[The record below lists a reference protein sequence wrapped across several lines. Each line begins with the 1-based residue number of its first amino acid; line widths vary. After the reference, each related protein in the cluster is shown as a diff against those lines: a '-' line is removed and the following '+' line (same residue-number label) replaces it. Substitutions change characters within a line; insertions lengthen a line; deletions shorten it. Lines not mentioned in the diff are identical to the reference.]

1 MTGRPSAAEGLIM
14 LEHAVD
20 PSVEADARDE
30 ELVRA
35 LRAGDEDAFM
45 ALVHRY
51 NGLMVR
57 VALGYVRTQA
67 VAEEVVQ
74 ETWCAVLAGID
85 RFEGR
90 ATLKT
95 WLMRILT
102 NRAKT
107 RGQREARCVPFS
119 SLAGDDEDD
128 GPAVDLDRFLPADH
142 PRYPGGWLAAP
153 SEWSQLP
160 DERLLA
166 GEVRQQIRA
175 AIESLPVRQQAVI
188 ALRDVEGWSPEEV
201 CETLELSEGNQ
212 RVLLH
217 RARSRVR
224 AELERYLGEQCEE
237 AA

>member
-1 MTGRPSAAEGLIM
+1 M
-14 LEHAVD
+14 LEQTLDLTIA
-20 PSVEADARDE
+20 ADADDA

-35 LRAGDEDAFM
+35 LRAGDEDAFIE
-45 ALVHRY
+45 VVRRY

-57 VALGYVRTQA
+57 VALGHVRTQA
-67 VAEEVVQ
+67 LAEEVVQ

-95 WLMRILT
+95 WIMRILA

-119 SLAGDDEDD
+119 SLGGPEDDD
-128 GPAVDLDRFLPADH
+128 GPAVDADRFLPADH
-142 PRYPGGWLAAP
+142 PRYPGGWSAAP
-153 SEWSQLP
+153 ASWSHIP
-160 DERLLA
+160 DERMLA
-166 GEVRQQIRA
+166 AELRECVRA
-175 AIESLPVRQQAVI
+175 AVAELPARQQAVI
-188 ALRDVEGWSPEEV
+188 SLRDIEGWSPEEV
-201 CETLELSEGNQ
+201 CDALDLSEGNQ

-224 AELERYLGEQCEE
+224 AELERYFDEE
-237 AA
+237 PV

>member
-1 MTGRPSAAEGLIM
+1 M
-14 LEHAVD
+14 LEQTLDLTIA
-20 PSVEADARDE
+20 ADADDA

-35 LRAGDEDAFM
+35 LRAGDEDAFIE
-45 ALVHRY
+45 VVRRY

-57 VALGYVRTQA
+57 VALGHVRTQA
-67 VAEEVVQ
+67 LAEEVVQ

-95 WLMRILT
+95 WIMRILA

-119 SLAGDDEDD
+119 SLGGPEDDD
-128 GPAVDLDRFLPADH
+128 GPAVDADRFLPAEH
-142 PRYPGGWLAAP
+142 PRYPGGWSAAP
-153 SEWSQLP
+153 ASWSHIP
-160 DERLLA
+160 DERMLA
-166 GEVRQQIRA
+166 AELRECVRA
-175 AIESLPVRQQAVI
+175 AVAELPARQQAVI
-188 ALRDVEGWSPEEV
+188 SLRDIEGWSPEEV
-201 CETLELSEGNQ
+201 CDALDLSEGNQ

-224 AELERYLGEQCEE
+224 AELERYFDEE
-237 AA
+237 PV

>member
-1 MTGRPSAAEGLIM
+1 M
-14 LEHAVD
+14 LEQTLHLSGPAND
-20 PSVEADARDE
+20 DDE
-30 ELVRA
+30 LMHA

-45 ALVHRY
+45 TLVRRY
-51 NGLMVR
+51 NGLMLH
-57 VALGYVRTQA
+57 VALGHVRTRA

-74 ETWCAVLAGID
+74 ETWCAVLASID

-107 RGQREARCVPFS
+107 RGDREARCVPFS
-119 SLAGDDEDD
+119 ALAGEDDD
-128 GPAVDLDRFLPADH
+128 GPAVDPDRFLPAGH
-142 PRYPGGWLAAP
+142 PRYPGGWAAAP
-153 SEWSQLP
+153 AQWSQTP
-160 DERLLA
+160 DECMLA
-166 GEVRQQIRA
+166 GEMRDRIRM
-175 AIESLPVRQQAVI
+175 AIGALPARQQAVI
-188 ALRDVEGWSPEEV
+188 ALRDVEGCSPEEV
-201 CETLELSEGNQ
+201 CELLDLSDGNQ

-224 AELERYLGEQCEE
+224 AELERYFTEDEGAATE